1 MSIHP
6 LAQVSADA
14 KLGQNT
20 RVGAFATIEA
30 GVVVGEDCEIHEHA
44 VLRRGTRLR
53 NRVKVHS
60 FAVIGGDPQHL
71 KFRGE
76 ETFADIGDDTVL
88 REFVTVNR
96 GTAGETRT
104 TVVGPECYLMA
115 YSHVGH
121 DSVVGRGVVLAN
133 NVQLGGHSEIQDY
146 ATLGGSCAVVQFC
159 RVGRYAYIGGFSPI
173 RKDIAPFVL
182 AKGAEEARPFG
193 INTVGLERRGFS
205 PEAIQRLKKVYRR
218 FFFRE
223 ATSVAQAIETI
234 QLDFGAFP
242 EAEEFI
248 GFVKSTKSGLAS
260 R

>member
-1 MSIHP
+1 MIHP

-14 KLGQNT
+14 KIGPNT

-30 GVVVGEDCEIHEHA
+30 GVVVGESCEIHEHA
-44 VLRRGTRLR
+44 ILRRGCKLGD
-53 NRVKVHS
+53 RVKVHS
-60 FAVIGGDPQHL
+60 FAVLGGEPQHL
-71 KFRGE
+71 KYRGE
-76 ETFADIGDDTVL
+76 ETYAEVGDDVTI

-96 GTAGETRT
+96 GTPVGTGT
-104 TVVGPECYLMA
+104 TIVGSESYLMA

-121 DSVVGRGVVLAN
+121 DAVVGRGVVLAN
-133 NVQLGGHSEIQDY
+133 NVQLAGHSEVGDY

-159 RVGRYAYIGGFSPI
+159 RIGRFAYVGGFAPV

-193 INTVGLERRGFS
+193 INAIGLERRGFA

-218 FFFRE
+218 FFFRDG
-223 ATSVAQAIETI
+223 VPMAQALEGI
-234 QLDFGAFP
+234 QVDFGAFP
-242 EAEEFI
+242 EVEEFVA
-248 GFVKSTKSGLAS
+248 FVKASKAGLAA